1 MGLPKGRTNN
11 TKGREVGSK
20 NVRTQQWEALGNA
33 IQEVHTERFNRVL
46 AAMDDET
53 FAKNYLQVLE
63 YFKPKLARTE
73 IQAAVETKEVQ
84 TFSIGGKEIT
94 F

>member
-1 MGLPKGRTNN
+1 MAQPKGKSGNPN
-11 TKGREVGSK
+11 GRPAGSK
-20 NVRTQQWEALGNA
+20 NERTKQWEALGNA

-84 TFSIGGKEIT
+84 TFTLGGKEIT

>member
-1 MGLPKGRTNN
+1 MAQRKGQTGNPNGRPK
-11 TKGREVGSK
+11 GSK
-20 NVRTQQWEALGNA
+20 NERTVQWEALGTA
-33 IQEVHTERFNRVL
+33 ISSVHTERFNAVL
-46 AAMDDET
+46 AQMDDET
-53 FAKNYLQVLE
+53 FARNYLMVLE

>member
-20 NVRTQQWEALGNA
+20 NVRTQQWEALGDA
-33 IQEVHTERFNRVL
+33 ISSVHTERFNAVL
-46 AAMDDET
+46 ASMDDET
-53 FAKNYLQVLE
+53 FARNYLMVLE

>member
-1 MGLPKGRTNN
+1 MSQFKFYL
-11 TKGREVGSK
+11 
-20 NVRTQQWEALGNA
+20 
-33 IQEVHTERFNRVL
+33 
-46 AAMDDET
+46 DDET

-84 TFSIGGKEIT
+84 TFTIGGKEIT

>member
-1 MGLPKGRTNN
+1 MAQPKGKSGNPN
-11 TKGREVGSK
+11 GRPAGSK
-20 NVRTQQWEALGNA
+20 NERTKQWEALGTA
-33 IQEVHTERFNRVL
+33 IEQKHTERFNAVL
-46 AAMDDET
+46 AGMDDET
-53 FAKNYLQVLE
+53 FARTYLQVLE

-84 TFSIGGKEIT
+84 TFTLGGKEIT